1 MSQGK
6 GIFLTR
12 HYEGIDRHEHCVVQ
26 RYLHKPFLIEGL
38 KFDLRVYVMVFGVDP
53 LRIFLFHEGLVRF
66 ATEAYTPPV
75 GTNLGNMFMHLT
87 NYAINK
93 ENEKFEFNND
103 EKRDD
108 VGHKRSLTWFL
119 NYLDEQGLDRAGFQR
134 GIKDIIVKTMIA
146 VQPSLRHLYRTNL
159 PDDVENSQCFEI
171 LGFDV
176 FVDDK
181 LKPWLLE
188 VNHSPSFVTDTPLD
202 YKIKH
207 QLICN
212 VITMLNMN
220 LKRKRN
226 YKIRQRQMA

>member
-1 MSQGK
+1 
-6 GIFLTR
+6 
-12 HYEGIDRHEHCVVQ
+12 
-26 RYLHKPFLIEGL
+26 
-38 KFDLRVYVMVFGVDP
+38 
-53 LRIFLFHEGLVRF
+53 
-66 ATEAYTPPV
+66 
-75 GTNLGNMFMHLT
+75 
-87 NYAINK
+87 
-93 ENEKFEFNND
+93 
-103 EKRDD
+103 
-108 VGHKRSLTWFL
+108 
-119 NYLDEQGLDRAGFQR
+119 
-134 GIKDIIVKTMIA
+134 MIA